1 MKVIIVPTDFSEN
14 AANAVKYA
22 VHLSKLHYNK
32 LIFTHV
38 YSLPYLNPEAGMV
51 YDASLFDVMRIEA
64 EKSLR
69 ENIEKVYASL
79 GMHRNLLLSELEVV
93 EAISLAGGIEK
104 IKHKYNASMVIMATH
119 GATGLRKF
127 FLGSNAVDVL
137 ENVDIPLL
145 TVPEHYMFKEI
156 NNIVYA
162 SDFNDINNELNEVVE
177 FAKTFSAHVD
187 IIHVAQDLA
196 NLKNIEVDPL
206 LIQWRQAN
214 NYEKINLHLL
224 KTNADAQTALKR
236 LLKKIDADIIVMFHQ
251 DRNFWKSI
259 FEKSTTA
266 ELVYEWTAP
275 ILTMHKK

>member
-1 MKVIIVPTDFSEN
+1 M
-14 AANAVKYA
+14 
-22 VHLSKLHYNK
+22 
-32 LIFTHV
+32 
-38 YSLPYLNPEAGMV
+38 
-51 YDASLFDVMRIEA
+51 
-64 EKSLR
+64 
-69 ENIEKVYASL
+69 
-79 GMHRNLLLSELEVV
+79 
-93 EAISLAGGIEK
+93 
-104 IKHKYNASMVIMATH
+104 
-119 GATGLRKF
+119 
-127 FLGSNAVDVL
+127 
-137 ENVDIPLL
+137 
-145 TVPEHYMFKEI
+145 
-156 NNIVYA
+156 
-162 SDFNDINNELNEVVE
+162 VE

-236 LLKKIDADIIVMFHQ
+236 LLKKIDADIIVMFHH